1 MQGLVRRW
9 VRLLCTLSAV
19 VALAACQVELHSGL
33 EETEANE
40 IMGLLL
46 TNGISASKEVDT
58 RSGLATVKIQERD
71 FSSAVQIL
79 KQEGLPRERFA
90 TVDQI
95 FGNGGLVSSPTEEQA
110 ILTYSISQALSQT
123 ISELDG
129 ILSAR
134 VHIVLPQNDL
144 INQLAPTGEE
154 AKARA
159 SVVIRR
165 REDINL
171 DNFVPRL
178 KHFVSSSVDGLEYND
193 VAVIDFVVPAS
204 GVGTP
209 DTAEQALGT
218 SGQGAGFSLLV
229 MLGGAVIAGM
239 VILGLALPQIRES
252 LLARLP
258 VSLFGRGIDRS
269 RANDLKASGTAGRG
283 GSSSDDFSVPERK
296 IVTLADR
303 SGGA

>member
-1 MQGLVRRW
+1 MMRGLVRGW
-9 VRLLCTLSAV
+9 IRLLCTLCAV

-33 EETEANE
+33 KESEANE
-40 IMGLLL
+40 IIGVLLS
-46 TNGISASKEVDT
+46 NGISASKDFDT
-58 RSGLATVKIQERD
+58 RSGLATVRISERD

-79 KQEGLPRERFA
+79 KEAGLPRERFA
-90 TVDQI
+90 TVDEI
-95 FGNGGLVSSPTEEQA
+95 FGDGGLVSSPTEEQA

-144 INQLAPTGEE
+144 INQLAPSGEE

-171 DNFVPRL
+171 DNFVPQL

-193 VAVIDFVVPAS
+193 VAVIDFVVPTSSIAML
-204 GVGTP
+204 
-209 DTAEQALGT
+209 DTAEQAA
-218 SGQGAGFSLLV
+218 SGQGRGLSLISLLV
-229 MLGGAVIAGM
+229 GAAIAG
-239 VILGLALPQIRES
+239 IIALAIFG
-252 LLARLP
+252 ARLR
-258 VSLFGRGIDRS
+258 VSLFARIWASILGRGSEQSRTDHPRASETSGRS
-269 RANDLKASGTAGRG
+269 GPL
-283 GSSSDDFSVPERK
+283 SDEFGVPERK
-296 IVTLADR
+296 IVALSDR
-303 SGGA
+303 AGGA

>member
-1 MQGLVRRW
+1 MMRGLVRRW
-9 VRLLCTLSAV
+9 IRLLCTLCAV

-33 EETEANE
+33 KESEANE
-40 IMGLLL
+40 IIGVLLS
-46 TNGISASKEVDT
+46 NGISASKEFDT
-58 RSGLATVKIQERD
+58 RSGLATVRINERD

-79 KQEGLPRERFA
+79 KQAGLPRERFA
-90 TVDQI
+90 TVDDI
-95 FGNGGLVSSPTEEQA
+95 FGDGGLVSSPTEEQA

-144 INQLAPTGEE
+144 INQLAPSGEE

-171 DNFVPRL
+171 DNFVPQL

-193 VAVIDFVVPAS
+193 VAVIDFVVPSSSIA
-204 GVGTP
+204 VL
-209 DTAEQALGT
+209 DTAEQAAT
-218 SGQGAGFSLLV
+218 SQGSGLSLISVLVGAAFAG
-229 MLGGAVIAGM
+229 I
-239 VILGLALPQIRES
+239 VILGIFGARIR
-252 LLARLP
+252 AP
-258 VSLFGRGIDRS
+258 LFTRIRASIFGLGSDQS
-269 RANDLKASGTAGRG
+269 RADQPRANQASGRG
-283 GSSSDDFSVPERK
+283 GPSSDEFGVPERK
-296 IVTLADR
+296 IVTLSDR
-303 SGGA
+303 AGSA